1 MEKQPAIEISGLV
14 KSYGDQKALNGINFT
29 VNKGEILGFLGPN
42 GAGKSTTMNILTGYL
57 AADAGTVK
65 INGISIFDE
74 PRETKKM
81 IGYLPEIPPLYTDM
95 TVLEYLRFVFD
106 LKMVKAN
113 RDTHLT
119 QVMKCVK
126 ILDVQKRL
134 IKNLSKG
141 YRQRVGFAQA
151 LVGNPE
157 ILILDEPTVGLDP
170 NQIMEIRALIR
181 ALGKAHTIILST
193 HILGEVSAVC
203 DRYIII
209 NHGTLAAEGNL
220 HDLDAGAGQ
229 AGISLRVKG
238 TQEEITQAL
247 AAGNLD
253 NSIQF
258 LGSFEDGTED
268 FIICQKEDDI
278 REKLFTLFSDRRLPI
293 LSMSAK
299 TSSLE
304 ELFIKATGQPE
315 VNNQ

>member
-1 MEKQPAIEISGLV
+1 
-14 KSYGDQKALNGINFT
+14 
-29 VNKGEILGFLGPN
+29 
-42 GAGKSTTMNILTGYL
+42 
-57 AADAGTVK
+57 
-65 INGISIFDE
+65 
-74 PRETKKM
+74 
-81 IGYLPEIPPLYTDM
+81 
-95 TVLEYLRFVFD
+95 
-106 LKMVKAN
+106 
-113 RDTHLT
+113 
-119 QVMKCVK
+119 MKCVK
-126 ILDVQKRL
+126 IMDVQKRL

-170 NQIMEIRALIR
+170 NQIMEMRALIR

>member
-1 MEKQPAIEISGLV
+1 ME
-14 KSYGDQKALNGINFT
+14 
-29 VNKGEILGFLGPN
+29 
-42 GAGKSTTMNILTGYL
+42 M
-57 AADAGTVK
+57 
-65 INGISIFDE
+65 
-74 PRETKKM
+74 
-81 IGYLPEIPPLYTDM
+81 
-95 TVLEYLRFVFD
+95 
-106 LKMVKAN
+106 
-113 RDTHLT
+113 
-119 QVMKCVK
+119 
-126 ILDVQKRL
+126 
-134 IKNLSKG
+134 
-141 YRQRVGFAQA
+141 
-151 LVGNPE
+151 
-157 ILILDEPTVGLDP
+157 
-170 NQIMEIRALIR
+170 RALIR

-278 REKLFTLFSDRRLPI
+278 REKLFTLFSDRCLPI

-304 ELFIKATGQPE
+304 KLFIKATGQPE

>member
-1 MEKQPAIEISGLV
+1 MPIPV
-14 KSYGDQKALNGINFT
+14 SY
-29 VNKGEILGFLGPN
+29 
-42 GAGKSTTMNILTGYL
+42 
-57 AADAGTVK
+57 
-65 INGISIFDE
+65 
-74 PRETKKM
+74 
-81 IGYLPEIPPLYTDM
+81 
-95 TVLEYLRFVFD
+95 
-106 LKMVKAN
+106 
-113 RDTHLT
+113 THL
-119 QVMKCVK
+119 
-126 ILDVQKRL
+126 DVYKR
-134 IKNLSKG
+134 
-141 YRQRVGFAQA
+141 Q
-151 LVGNPE
+151 
-157 ILILDEPTVGLDP
+157 
-170 NQIMEIRALIR
+170 
-181 ALGKAHTIILST
+181 
-193 HILGEVSAVC
+193 VC

>member
-1 MEKQPAIEISGLV
+1 MESVKLDNLSKTFEDGKESVKKISL
-14 KSYGDQKALNGINFT
+14 SLCS
-29 VNKGEILGFLGPN
+29 GEVFGFLGPN

-170 NQIMEIRALIR
+170 NQIMEMRALIR

-258 LGSFEDGTED
+258 LGSFEEGTED